1 MIEDK
6 KNVLEVKKFVYFVK
20 IFLILLFFIVNLT
33 NYQKSFKRK
42 QKIIDKIIYKPKI
55 FNKINTSKNLSFSS
69 LNISDLTFNN
79 NLTKSNHKN
88 MTFAI
93 IRKECNICGLFSFYI
108 YYLG

>member
-6 KNVLEVKKFVYFVK
+6 KNVLKVKKIVYFVK
-20 IFLILLFFIVNLT
+20 IFLILLFFIVYLT
-33 NYQKSFKRK
+33 NYQKSFKSK

-55 FNKINTSKNLSFSS
+55 FNKINSSKNLSFSS

-93 IRKECNICGLFSFYI
+93 IRK
-108 YYLG
+108 